1 MFARN
6 TRQSVVAAAALM
18 LSLTCAPLCHAACV
32 PAGLATSAPKDPV
45 MRLLTAQDSC
55 PRNAMEFI
63 DALKRS
69 GARSEPTMVNAAGF
83 NDPDAGG
90 FFIFEI
96 VTSEGASPSGLTISR
111 GDLLFGYF
119 TTPTEDGR
127 LVLVPSGL
135 VVELI
140 AWDPDKQF
148 YNFYDVVDGDW
159 FYRGDSQNILD
170 DVARLHRRR
179 DGGQAP
185 FGRHLRCSGCHVN
198 GGLIQ
203 KELAPPHNDWFVQSR
218 PLTFGKKLKPDPFL
232 EGRLAAMLDADE
244 LSKQVKASTQRLA
257 DSPNY
262 QKVLA
267 APGRGMQAQL
277 RPLFCPMELN
287 IESDS
292 EPVDDKNRALRVPS
306 AFFVDTR
313 LAAADISIDRQHY
326 DAAVAKLNSRL
337 TETSERADADHGWL
351 TPVKANSDIVAAESL
366 IRRGTVTR
374 EFAVAVLAVDFTNP
388 VFSKIRCD
396 LLKLVPDQVG
406 PDFEVRFLGA
416 LRGGSGPGATELLK
430 NLTDPS
436 RNPALHQKHAAEFLR
451 ACQQRAADPE
461 AVLGWYRLLAQ
472 RRAEVSQSEISQN
485 PKGHIL
491 EDPGRVVFPT
501 TQPPADAGPLALTL
515 DCQVR

>member
-6 TRQSVVAAAALM
+6 MRQSVVAAAALM

-32 PAGLATSAPKDPV
+32 PAGLATPTPKDPV
-45 MRLLTAQDSC
+45 VRLLAAQDSC
-55 PRNAMEFI
+55 PRNAMEFAE
-63 DALKRS
+63 ALKRS
-69 GARSEPTMVNAAGF
+69 GARSEPTVVNFAGF
-83 NDPDAGG
+83 HNPDAGG

-96 VTSEGASPSGLTISR
+96 VTSEGAPPSGLTISR
-111 GDLLFGYF
+111 GDLLFGHF
-119 TTPTEDGR
+119 TAATADGR
-127 LVLVPSGL
+127 LVSKQSGL
-135 VVELI
+135 ALELI

-148 YNFYDVVDGDW
+148 FNFYELFNRNW
-159 FYRGDSQNILD
+159 FYRGDSQSILD
-170 DVARLHRRR
+170 DVALLHRRR
-179 DGGQAP
+179 DGGQVP
-185 FGRHLRCSGCHVN
+185 FGTNLRCSGCHVN

-203 KELAPPHNDWFVQSR
+203 KELAPPHNDWFVQNR
-218 PLTFGKKLKPDPFL
+218 KLKFFGTLKPDAFVQ
-232 EGRLAAMLDADE
+232 GRFAATLDTDE
-244 LSKQVKASTQRLA
+244 LSKQVKASAQRLA

-262 QKVLA
+262 RKVLA
-267 APGRGMQAQL
+267 GRGMQEQL

-292 EPVDDKNRALRVPS
+292 EPVDDHSRALRVPS

-326 DAAVAKLNSRL
+326 DAAVAKLNSSL
-337 TETSERADADHGWL
+337 PDTPGGRADADHGWL

-388 VFSKIRCD
+388 VFSKTRCD
-396 LLKLVPDQVG
+396 LLKLVPDQAG

-416 LRGGSGPGATELLK
+416 LRGASGPGATELLK

-472 RRAEVSQSEISQN
+472 RRAEVGESEISQN
-485 PKGHIL
+485 PDGRIL
-491 EDPGRVVFPT
+491 EDPERVVFPS

-515 DCQVR
+515 DCEVR